1 MGLAILRVGTGAA
14 ALQAGLIKALDF
26 STTVGFMAD
35 AGWRLPGL
43 AAFMVTA
50 AETLGGLCL
59 LLGALTPL
67 AACAV
72 LRAVQ
77 PAVPD
82 RCRRGGAAVHRC
94 RPVLARRWTA
104 CPYHLVDAGTPGAG
118 GARGDRRCGDM
129 GRALRGEPDP
139 SHDALVLTATG
150 R

>member
-1 MGLAILRVGTGAA
+1 MGRIGFPVRRGAQRDGVRVGR
-14 ALQAGLIKALDF
+14 Q
-26 STTVGFMAD
+26 
-35 AGWRLPGL
+35 RLGR
-43 AAFMVTA
+43 
-50 AETLGGLCL
+50 G
-59 LLGALTPL
+59 
-67 AACAV
+67 V
-72 LRAVQ
+72 LVRAVQ